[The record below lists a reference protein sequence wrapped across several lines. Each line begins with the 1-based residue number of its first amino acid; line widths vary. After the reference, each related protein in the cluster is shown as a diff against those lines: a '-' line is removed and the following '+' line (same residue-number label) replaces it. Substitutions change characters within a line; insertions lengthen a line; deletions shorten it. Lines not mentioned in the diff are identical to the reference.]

1 MLVVPCDLTVSPV
14 TRHPRSS
21 EVFFPKPIAMT
32 ALYTFLVLFDF
43 SFPYLLNIGLQLGFS
58 IRMEVLSDFQFY

>member
-14 TRHPRSS
+14 ACHPRSF
-21 EVFFPKPIAMT
+21 EVFFPKPITMT
-32 ALYTFLVLFDF
+32 ALYTSLVLFDF
-43 SFPYLLNIGLQLGFS
+43 SFPSLLNIQLGFS

>member
-14 TRHPRSS
+14 TCHPRSS
-21 EVFFPKPIAMT
+21 EVFFPKPITMT

-43 SFPYLLNIGLQLGFS
+43 SFPYLLNIQLVFS